1 MEMSEAVLER
11 WLERSGKFF
20 RTLARNPVVRAVLLS
35 RGLTDEELK
44 RGWDLYAKING
55 FSGGAPAHAA
65 TPETTA
71 AQAMDELDAWDAPA
85 YRATK
90 AILQVRYPEVER
102 FLFETLEASTG
113 SAAVAGVER
122 FLDRITALR
131 TGKAEGIN
139 AKVGKAA
146 VELLA
151 TRKALDPE
159 REARL
164 RTLVQT
170 VHLAFAPSSIHVVWE
185 CWLEYPSAATAARL
199 ESGALIAV
207 YPTQQLANQ
216 AHKDRTTPVVA
227 VSGGFAARIRVG
239 SKAMGVRLSASS
251 VPGGGGGIV
260 AMYNNHFEAEAEK
273 GTGYGWPRESA

>member
-102 FLFETLEASTG
+102 FLFENLEASTG

-170 VHLAFAPSSIHVVWE
+170 VRLGARPEEVISGPEVNPGRAE
-185 CWLEYPSAATAARL
+185 AA
-199 ESGALIAV
+199 EALIAWLHEWREV
-207 YPTQQLANQ
+207 ARMSISRRSYRISLGLANRRQ
-216 AHKDRTTPVVA
+216 GDDSGEETPDEETPPATTPRA
-227 VSGGFAARIRVG
+227 SVS
-239 SKAMGVRLSASS
+239 S
-251 VPGGGGGIV
+251 
-260 AMYNNHFEAEAEK
+260 
-273 GTGYGWPRESA
+273 